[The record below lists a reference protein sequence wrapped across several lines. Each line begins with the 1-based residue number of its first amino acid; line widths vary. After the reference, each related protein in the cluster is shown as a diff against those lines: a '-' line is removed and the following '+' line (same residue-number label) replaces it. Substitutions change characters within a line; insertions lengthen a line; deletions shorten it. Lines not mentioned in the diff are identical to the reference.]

1 MPENLPVVE
10 SIKQIEKNNQ
20 NQLTENNDTDIE

>member
-10 SIKQIEKNNQ
+10 SIKTIETKKKKQMLRNP
-20 NQLTENNDTDIE
+20 TEEEK